1 MRKSFAVLGLGR
13 FGLKLVE
20 ELSHFNADIIA
31 IDVLE
36 ENVAKASEFV
46 SSAFVADTTNE
57 SALKEL
63 GVGNVDHAV
72 VAIGSNMQ
80 STILTTIILKELGV
94 NKITVRV
101 DDDFFVKVIKK
112 LGATDIISPQK
123 IAGVRLAN
131 KIISDTFV
139 DYFNIS
145 SEYCIVE
152 ISTKPNLVPLNIQEI
167 NPRNKFDVNLLL
179 IQRENHVFTPKGTD
193 NIMPNDLLYIFGTR
207 DKISK
212 FDNFVNTH
220 IEEE

>member
-36 ENVAKASEFV
+36 ENVAEASEFV

-212 FDNFVNTH
+212 FDNFVNSVN
-220 IEEE
+220 IF